1 MITRALSRSASLL
14 RRPGDLALWALA
26 ALHLLLLLSFLL
38 VIGGLQPAR
47 AADETCHGKNL
58 LTEMKAKEPAVYA
71 ALQADADKV
80 DNGKSIFW
88 KIEKPGIETSYLLGT
103 MHVTDPR
110 VLAMPKGAAEAKGSA
125 KVVVVESDEIL
136 DEKQAMGRLLAKPQ
150 LTMMTDGKSITDYL
164 SPEDQKTLEA
174 GLKTRGI
181 PLSAVSRM
189 QPWMLSSF
197 MALPACELARKGGG
211 ADFLDKKL
219 AEDTVR
225 EGKPVKGLETM
236 QEQLEAIASI
246 PTAFHIKS
254 LIEMV
259 RLGDRM
265 DDVTTTMTDLYLSG
279 EIGMM
284 MPMLKRVAPDS
295 SEGEGYAEFEERVV
309 TDRNHR
315 MAERSLPILAEGGA
329 FIAVGA
335 LHLVGEEGLVTL
347 FRKAG
352 YTVTPAS

>member
-1 MITRALSRSASLL
+1 MTMRALSRFPSLL
-14 RRPGDLALWALA
+14 RRPGDLALFALA

-38 VIGGLQPAR
+38 VLGSLQPAR
-47 AADETCHGKNL
+47 AEEACHGKNL
-58 LTEMKAKEPAVYA
+58 LTEMQAKDPTAYA
-71 ALQADADKV
+71 ALQADAGKV
-80 DNGKSIFW
+80 ENGRSIFW
-88 KIEKPGIETSYLLGT
+88 KIEKPGVPTSYLLGT

-110 VLAMPKGAAEAKGSA
+110 VLAMPKGAAEAKAAS

-136 DEKQAMGRLLAKPQ
+136 DEKQGMGRLLAQPQ
-150 LTMMTDGKSITDYL
+150 LTMMTNGKSITDYL
-164 SPEDQKTLEA
+164 SLEDQKTLEA
-174 GLKTRGI
+174 GLKIRGI

-197 MALPACELARKGGG
+197 IALPACELARKAGG
-211 ADFLDKKL
+211 AEFLDKKL
-219 AEDTVR
+219 AEDAVR
-225 EGKPVKGLETM
+225 DGKSVKGLETM
-236 QEQLEAIASI
+236 QEQLGAIASI
-246 PTAFHIKS
+246 PIDFHIKS

-265 DDVTTTMTDLYLSG
+265 DDVTTTMTDLYLKG

-335 LHLVGEEGLVTL
+335 LHLVGEDGLVTL
-347 FRKAG
+347 IRKAG

>member
-1 MITRALSRSASLL
+1 MITRAFSRSASLL

-26 ALHLLLLLSFLL
+26 ALHLLLLFSFLL
-38 VIGGLQPAR
+38 VIGSLQPAR
-47 AADETCHGKNL
+47 AADEACHGKNL
-58 LTEMKAKEPAVYA
+58 LTEMQANDPAGYA
-71 ALQADADKV
+71 ALQAEADKV
-80 DNGKSIFW
+80 ENGKSIFW
-88 KIEKPGIETSYLLGT
+88 KIEKPGVETSYLLGT

-110 VLAMPKGAAEAKGSA
+110 VLAMPKGAAEAKAGS

-136 DEKQAMGRLLAKPQ
+136 DEKQAMGRLLAQPQ
-150 LTMMTDGKSITDYL
+150 LTMMTNGKSITDYL

-174 GLKTRGI
+174 GLKARGI

-197 MALPACELARKGGG
+197 IALPACELARKSGG

-219 AEDTVR
+219 AEDAVR

-236 QEQLEAIASI
+236 QEQLGAIASI
-246 PTAFHIKS
+246 PIDFHIKS

-265 DDVTTTMTDLYLSG
+265 DDVTATMTDLYLKG

-309 TDRNHR
+309 TDRNQR
-315 MAERSLPILAEGGA
+315 MADRSLPVLEQGGA

-335 LHLVGEEGLVTL
+335 LHLVGDQGLVAL
-347 FRKAG
+347 LRKAG
-352 YTVTPAS
+352 YTLTPVS

>member
-1 MITRALSRSASLL
+1 MTMRALSRFPSLL
-14 RRPGDLALWALA
+14 RRPGDLALFALA

-38 VIGGLQPAR
+38 VLGSLQPAR
-47 AADETCHGKNL
+47 AEETCHGKNL
-58 LTEMKAKEPAVYA
+58 LTEMQAKDPTAYA
-71 ALQADADKV
+71 ALQADADRV
-80 DNGKSIFW
+80 ENGRSIFW
-88 KIEKPGIETSYLLGT
+88 KIEKPGVPISYLLGT

-110 VLAMPKGAAEAKGSA
+110 VLAMPKGAAEAKAAS

-136 DEKQAMGRLLAKPQ
+136 DEKQAMGRLLAQPQ
-150 LTMMTDGKSITDYL
+150 LTMMTNGKSITDYL

-197 MALPACELARKGGG
+197 IALPACELARKAGG

-219 AEDTVR
+219 AEDAVR
-225 EGKPVKGLETM
+225 AGKPVKGLETM
-236 QEQLEAIASI
+236 QEQLGAIASI
-246 PTAFHIKS
+246 PIDFHIKS

-265 DDVTTTMTDLYLSG
+265 DDVTTTMTDLYLKG

-315 MAERSLPILAEGGA
+315 MAERSLPILGEGGA

-335 LHLVGEEGLVTL
+335 LHLVGEDGLVTL
-347 FRKAG
+347 IRKAG